1 MKNRVLKY
9 IFAGVIL
16 LSATA
21 AASAQNMRTGY
32 FMDGYAYKFKMNPA
46 MGSSRGFFALPV
58 LGNFNLG
65 LESNLGLSSVLY
77 PKQDGSGLTTFLN
90 SEIDTRTAL
99 GKFDTQNRIG
109 ADTDL
114 SLIAFGFWGKKA
126 KMFHTVDLSLNA
138 DVAATIPYDLFRFAK
153 EGTVNGN
160 VFDLGDT
167 GVKIGSH
174 LSLAYGFSLPI
185 GKYVRFGA
193 RAKFLMGIASAEA
206 SLKGTKIVAG
216 TDSWYVETDGSIK
229 GGLPLKMYLPKDK
242 QGYVDWK
249 SISETFSTD
258 SDAISAACRNYGG
271 AVDLGVTVDFLEN
284 FTASASVTD
293 LGFILWN
300 NWSSASAAKDDDGNL
315 KRTYVVQSGEETDFS
330 KLGDKFL
337 DCLDFDVTENKA
349 EKALMLDPTVY
360 VGLEYR
366 MPFYRR
372 MTIGLLSTTKIAGAY
387 SWTEGRFSLNINPAD
402 WFSVATNYAYSTFGH
417 SAGFAFT
424 FHLPGFNLFMGTDS
438 FLPLTEVSPQ
448 LIPVKKMTTSL
459 TYGINIMFGKYH
471 GKYAAESAGSTK

>member
-21 AASAQNMRTGY
+21 AVSAQNMRTGY

-65 LESNLGLSSVLY
+65 VESNLGLSSVFY

-90 SEIDTRTAL
+90 SEIDAKTAL
-99 GKFDTQNRIG
+99 GKFDTKNRISTN
-109 ADTDL
+109 TDL
-114 SLIAFGFWGKKA
+114 SLIAFGFWGRKG
-126 KMFHTVDLSLNA
+126 KMFNTVDLSLNA
-138 DVAATIPYDLFRFAK
+138 DVAATLPYDLFRFAK

-160 VFDLGDT
+160 EFDLGDT

-174 LSLAYGFSLPI
+174 LSLAYGFSFPI

-206 SLKGTKIVAG
+206 SLKGTKIVTGA
-216 TDSWYVETDGSIK
+216 DSWYAETDGSLTA
-229 GGLPLKMYLPKDK
+229 GLPLNMYLPVDK
-242 QGYVDWK
+242 QNHVDWE
-249 SISETFSTD
+249 SIADTYSTD
-258 SDAISAACRNYGG
+258 SDAISATCRNYGG

-300 NWSSASAAKDDDGNL
+300 NWSSASAARDADGNV
-315 KRTYVVQSGEETDFS
+315 KRTYVVQSGEETEFD

-337 DCLDFDVTENKA
+337 DCLDFDVTESRT
-349 EKALMLDPTVY
+349 EKAIMLDPTVY
-360 VGLEYR
+360 AGLEYR

-372 MTIGLLSTTKIAGAY
+372 MTVGLLSTTKIAGIY
-387 SWTEGRFSLNINPAD
+387 SWTEGRLSLNVNPAD
-402 WFSVATNYAYSTFGH
+402 WFSVATNYAYSTFG
-417 SAGFAFT
+417 SSVGLAFT

-448 LIPVKKMTTSL
+448 LIPVKRMTTSV
-459 TYGINIMFGKYH
+459 TYGMNIMFGKYR
-471 GKYAAESAGSTK
+471 GKYANR